1 MARASARRYMDDQ
14 DGMHA
19 MGTAV
24 AALALDP
31 YPPDGFHRGKYHRLR
46 QRLSGLSCTYQFRHV
61 SVLKRREGCIRAGQ
75 QRLRPEAGSRSR
87 TGGQGPGP
95 VSGPELPG

>member
-31 YPPDGFHRGKYHRLR
+31 YPPDGFHRGEYHRLR
-46 QRLSGLSCTYQFRHV
+46 VGRFRV
-61 SVLKRREGCIRAGQ
+61 VYVVEDDSITVERVDRAG
-75 QRLRPEAGSRSR
+75 
-87 TGGQGPGP
+87 
-95 VSGPELPG
+95 